1 MPDRAAAVEVLR
13 RAGSNGEGCAVGH
26 LLASSIDE
34 MDVAGAATIE
44 TRRGKMHKALFV
56 GIEAEPPHQ
65 EDVAEFLRGALES
78 VEHEPD
84 TRHWYALRFGP
95 ADFAIFDTFPGNA
108 GRLKHLLG
116 QVGRALVVKTFTIL
130 NGLPEIEPADILALK
145 LPAADVQ
152 PRLALH
158 VPLEARDGAE
168 EEVARFLQ
176 GARSA
181 VEREP
186 GTLSWYALRLG
197 KTRFAILDTFADEA
211 GREAHLSGEVGTAL
225 SGSAA
230 PLFAEPPQIHRAQIL
245 AFKIASAGGEQRT
258 SVDASAAPV
267 A

>member
-1 MPDRAAAVEVLR
+1 MLR
-13 RAGSNGEGCAVGH
+13 LEADGRGFARHAGV
-26 LLASSIDE
+26 I
-34 MDVAGAATIE
+34 V
-44 TRRGKMHKALFV
+44 
-56 GIEAEPPHQ
+56 AEPAHMPVQ
-65 EDVAEFLRGALES
+65 GRDGEQPGRELAVTVGRVDAVLLDQLERSRGREVPAFPVRGALL
-78 VEHEPD
+78 HCGDDLAPALDLGITGD
-84 TRHWYALRFGP
+84 TRVP
-95 ADFAIFDTFPGNA
+95 A
-108 GRLKHLLG
+108 
-116 QVGRALVVKTFTIL
+116 VGAVRVARTMI
-130 NGLPEIEPADILALK
+130 
-145 LPAADVQ
+145 AAQ
-152 PRLALH
+152 RALH

>member
-65 EDVAEFLRGALES
+65 EDVAEFLRGALEP

-168 EEVARFLQ
+168 EEVAQFLQ